1 MSLFPTTSTLICFEL
16 AKCFVN
22 RNIHP
27 SSIQNFKSPQTGK
40 LKKSYKFLKG
50 KEERREIKIVRILSY
65 THLPDVISRLKL
77 EEIPSKDSIHAAY
90 RSVVNVTQLHGVKIT
105 PRAGKIDDPGTESR
119 RASSSR
125 MSLEVR
131 WIEGD

>member
-40 LKKSYKFLKG
+40 LKKCYKFLKG
-50 KEERREIKIVRILSY
+50 KEERREIKNCKNLIL
-65 THLPDVISRLKL
+65 H
-77 EEIPSKDSIHAAY
+77 PS
-90 RSVVNVTQLHGVKIT
+90 
-105 PRAGKIDDPGTESR
+105 SR
-119 RASSSR
+119 RNISPETGR
-125 MSLEVR
+125 NPV
-131 WIEGD
+131 EG